1 MEILVGCHNAFGLRE
16 TFCCLWSFEA
26 GKDYNPAEL
35 SEHTLRNVYLEPY
48 RAAIEA
54 GVGTVMASFNEV
66 NGVPAT
72 ASRWLLTD
80 ILRKEWGFTGFVVS
94 DYTGI
99 NELVPHGVAKD
110 EKQAAEL
117 AVNAGVDM
125 DMTGATYI
133 KYLSKLVKEGKVSEK
148 PSTMRH
154 AVSLK

>member
-1 MEILVGCHNAFGLRE
+1 LSDVATLLAC
-16 TFCCLWSFEA
+16 
-26 GKDYNPAEL
+26 GKHFAAYGAAESGRDYNTAEL
-35 SEHTLRNVYLEPY
+35 SEHTLRNVYLPPY
-48 RAAIEA
+48 QAALEA
-54 GVGTVMASFNEV
+54 GVGTFMASFNEV

-80 ILRKEWGFTGFVVS
+80 ILRNEWGFRGFVVS

-133 KYLSKLVKEGKVSEK
+133 KYLSELVEEGKVSEK
-148 PSTMRH
+148 PSIMPR
-154 AVSLK
+154 AVFSK